1 MANVQFTR
9 HLNRFFPELSEG
21 EIEAKSVAE
30 LVQQLDER
38 FPSFAGYLLEDDG
51 SLRKHVN
58 IFVEN
63 TLIEDRRKLS
73 DALDANS
80 NVYIMQALS
89 GG

>member
-21 EIEAKSVAE
+21 EVEAKSVAE

-38 FPSFAGYLLEDDG
+38 FPGFAGYLLEDDG

-73 DALDANS
+73 DALDENS